1 MAGSENVTGAS
12 LPEKLPA
19 AGWLGEPEV
28 AQVMDALLAGA
39 SVEARFVGGC
49 VRDVIRGRHH
59 YEGRPDIDVATTAEP
74 EQVIELLTQAGLKA
88 VPTGIDHGTITA
100 VANHRPVEVTT
111 LRCDVATDG
120 RRADV
125 VYTSDWVADAQRRDL
140 TMNAIYAERDGT
152 LFDPLGTGI
161 ADAVSG
167 TVRFVGDPD
176 TRIREDY
183 LRILRFFRFFA
194 HCGTGEMDRDGLAAC
209 ARNIDGIAQLSAER
223 IATELLKLV
232 AADDPIPALR
242 QMAATGV
249 LNAVLPEACNI
260 DRLRALCAIDADNF
274 FTPDPLLRLGALLP
288 DDAEQAEALAR
299 RLRLSNAQRARLSAM
314 LGADERIFCYMSVR
328 ETRRAAYRL
337 GPAVMRDAT
346 MLRWAEDPK
355 HDSNM
360 VQWRALLPMID
371 SWQPPKFPLSGEQV
385 KLAGVPE
392 GPEIGRVIAEV
403 EAWWIDADFT
413 QDQYALL
420 ERLKAIVQATVL

>member
-1 MAGSENVTGAS
+1 MAGPEDIADPP

-19 AGWLGEPEV
+19 TGWLVEPEV
-28 AQVMDALLAGA
+28 RQVMAALLAGPD
-39 SVEARFVGGC
+39 VTARFVGGC

-59 YEGRPDIDVATTAEP
+59 YDGKPDVDVATTAEP
-74 EQVIELLTQAGLKA
+74 ETVIELLTQAGLKA

-125 VYTSDWVADAQRRDL
+125 VYTRDWVADAERRDL
-140 TMNAIYAERDGT
+140 TMNAIYAEQDGT
-152 LFDPLGTGI
+152 LYDPLGTGI

-194 HCGTGEMDRDGLAAC
+194 HCGTGEMNRDGLAAC
-209 ARNIDGIAQLSAER
+209 ARNLEGIAQLSVER

-232 AADDPIPALR
+232 AAEDPIPALR

-249 LNAVLPEACNI
+249 LNAVLPEARNI
-260 DRLRALCAIDADNF
+260 DRLQALCAIDADNF

-288 DDAEQAEALAR
+288 DDAGQAEALAR
-299 RLRLSNAQRARLSAM
+299 RLRLSNAQRARLVAM
-314 LGADERIFCYMSVR
+314 LGADEKIFCYMSVR

-337 GPAVMRDAT
+337 SPAAMRDVA

-355 HDSNM
+355 RAGNM
-360 VQWRALLPMID
+360 VQWRALLPMIE
-371 SWQPPKFPLSGEQV
+371 SWQPPTLPLSGEQV

-392 GPEIGRVIAEV
+392 GPEIGRVLAEV

-413 QDQYALL
+413 QDEYALL
-420 ERLKAIVQATVL
+420 ERLKAVVQATVL